1 MDKISSTAASRKK
14 GVSKTLVRTVK
25 KIIKLSY
32 APYSQIAVGAALYC
46 SNGRV
51 YTGVNIENSSYSL
64 TMCAER
70 TALFKAVSEGEKK
83 FRLLL
88 LYSPQIDFI
97 TPCGACL
104 QVLSEFAPNMMVVT
118 MNKKEE
124 FKFYPLQTLITKPFR
139 I

>member
-1 MDKISSTAASRKK
+1 MDKISSITASRKK
-14 GVSKTLVRTVK
+14 GLSKTLIRTVK
-25 KIIKLSY
+25 KIIKFSY
-32 APYSQIAVGAALYC
+32 APYSRIEVGAALYC
-46 SNGRV
+46 GNGKI
-51 YTGVNIENSSYSL
+51 YTGINIENSSYSL

-70 TALFKAVSEGEKK
+70 TALFKAISEGEKTL
-83 FRLLL
+83 RLLL

-104 QVLSEFAPNMMVVT
+104 QVLSEFAPDIMVVT

-124 FKFYPLQTLITKPFR
+124 FKFYPLPTLISKPFR